1 MISSLEI
8 GFDPVG
14 GDSDGQRSFPR
25 PLDLIRFWSKI
36 TYFVPSKANGQ
47 SLQMGPKTFFLTS
60 HHINGMIGSKNP
72 SKIQN

>member
-60 HHINGMIGSKNP
+60 HHMNGMIGSKNP

>member
-36 TYFVPSKANGQ
+36 THFVPSKANGQ
-47 SLQMGPKTFFLTS
+47 SLDGAENLFPDL
-60 HHINGMIGSKNP
+60 P
-72 SKIQN
+72 PY